1 MRNLRFALLILG
13 LAFIQVSVLE
23 PLRVFGVKPDLL
35 LISVVVSGI
44 YFEFGWA
51 IFFSLFAGILKD
63 VFSVGDF
70 GMSTL
75 FFPVLAFLIIQLNK
89 RLTIENAV
97 SCGVVTFLASLVYDG
112 LVRSLAV
119 YMNDF
124 VSYPVFFRVSI
135 LGALYTSIAFFAAL
149 RPIRKLICLS

>member
-1 MRNLRFALLILG
+1 MRNLKFLLLILG
-13 LAFIQVSVLE
+13 LAFIQVSLLE

-51 IFFSLFAGILKD
+51 VFFSLFAGILKD
-63 VFSVGDF
+63 VFTVGDF

-75 FFPVLAFLIIQLNK
+75 FFPVVAFLIIQLNK
-89 RLTIENAV
+89 RLTIENYI
-97 SCGVVTFLASLVYDG
+97 SCSVVTFLAAIVYDG
-112 LVRSLAV
+112 LVRSLSV

-135 LGALYTSIAFFAAL
+135 LGALYTSVVFFAVL
-149 RPIRKLICLS
+149 RPIKKIIYIS